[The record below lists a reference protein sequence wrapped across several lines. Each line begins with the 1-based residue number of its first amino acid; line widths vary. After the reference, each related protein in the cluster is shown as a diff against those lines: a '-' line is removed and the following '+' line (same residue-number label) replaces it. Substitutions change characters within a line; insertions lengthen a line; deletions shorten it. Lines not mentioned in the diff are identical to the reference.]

1 MAVSRKEGWEPYIR
15 STPPDGLL
23 FSRPIEIVSHSL
35 LAAMRSPFRSVL
47 TPARPFRAAAPPA
60 EAPADTDR
68 ASALA
73 ESARTARFEQLY
85 RDHAD
90 RVYGLC
96 LRMSGDRAT
105 ATELAQDVFV
115 RAWQQLDRLRPDTA
129 PGAWLWRLATN
140 VVLNARRGER
150 RRLARVAPVGD
161 AASDLAPLERVDH
174 RTPLPVRRLS
184 LDAAIARLPERA
196 RRVYVLHDVEGYAH
210 EEVAAL
216 LGVAAGTVR
225 AHLHRARALLREALR

>member
-1 MAVSRKEGWEPYIR
+1 
-15 STPPDGLL
+15 
-23 FSRPIEIVSHSL
+23 
-35 LAAMRSPFRSVL
+35 MRSPFRSVL

-60 EAPADTDR
+60 EAPVDADR

-73 ESARTARFEQLY
+73 ESARAARFEQLY
-85 RDHAD
+85 RDEAD

-161 AASDLAPLERVDH
+161 AAADLARLERADH
-174 RTPLPVRRLS
+174 RTPLAVRRLS

-210 EEVAAL
+210 EEVSAL
-216 LGVAAGTVR
+216 LGIAPGTVR